1 MWDCYS
7 YGGEWTQPR
16 LHFDT
21 TLDSM
26 LTLLTIQT
34 TEGWTGV
41 LWSSVDAVEPYYQP
55 QLNNSPIMVFYSML
69 LVIFICML
77 FMELFVGV
85 VIETFNKQQEL
96 LNNNGSLG
104 RRQFSW
110 ITFQLKTMK
119 TNPVIKLMP
128 DKDNNR
134 FRNWCISL
142 TEHRYFD
149 MFIMICIIANTF
161 VLGFN
166 WYM

>member
-1 MWDCYS
+1 
-7 YGGEWTQPR
+7 
-16 LHFDT
+16 
-21 TLDSM
+21 
-26 LTLLTIQT
+26 
-34 TEGWTGV
+34 
-41 LWSSVDAVEPYYQP
+41 
-55 QLNNSPIMVFYSML
+55 MVFYSML

-149 MFIMICIIANTF
+149 MFILIAYTCPNLPPCVDLRRISVTSSR
-161 VLGFN
+161 N
-166 WYM
+166 SSPP